1 MPTNPFLEP
10 ENAPLSILL
19 APSQWD
25 CAQYVR
31 RLVEDPNAE
40 TVPDEALWNYAED
53 VNEDFSRHVPTEYV
67 VGSPIAETS
76 PLLTIKGQQRYLCTT
91 GNGFPVT
98 PISVSDVLYRA
109 GGALIA
115 PNEMAY
121 LSMTAFAPLNRFLFT
136 TSSLIDSPTQ
146 RVLRD
151 EYIDEMDHYGRGYA
165 GVVLDPSGNL
175 AIDLYPVPETDGMP
189 IYVRFKAAHTMDYNS
204 TTNTLTVATVPENKK
219 RDWAKLLYALVLE
232 QEGEHMAKY
241 KMQKAGLV
249 ERQTDART
257 MEARVM
263 RIREEVYAALGSY
276 VSVGITD
283 Q

>member
-1 MPTNPFLEP
+1 MAFGE
-10 ENAPLSILL
+10 APGLRVLL

-25 CAQYVR
+25 AVIYVR
-31 RLVEDPNAE
+31 GLIEDPNAD
-40 TVPDEALWNYAED
+40 TVIDTSLVAYAED
-53 VNEDFSRHVPTEYV
+53 VNEDFSRHVPLDYV
-67 VGSPIAETS
+67 IGDPFAQTS
-76 PLLTIKGQQRYLCTT
+76 PLVTVKGQQRYLCSS
-91 GNGFPVT
+91 GNGFVVP
-98 PISVSDVLYRA
+98 PIGITDVLYRA

-136 TSSLIDSPTQ
+136 TSSLIDSPSQ

-165 GVVLDPSGNL
+165 GTVLDPSGVL
-175 AIDLYPVPETDGMP
+175 AIDLFPTPETDGVP
-189 IYVRFKAAHTMDYNS
+189 IYVRYLGAHAMTFDSDN
-204 TTNTLTVATVPENKK
+204 NVLAVATIPEYRK
-219 RDWAKLLYALVLE
+219 RDWGKLFYATVLE
-232 QEGEHMAKY
+232 QEGEHMARF

-249 ERQTDART
+249 ERQSDART
-257 MEARVM
+257 MEARIV

-276 VSVGITD
+276 VSVGKSS